1 MHGTGV
7 HMSKRHAH
15 PLGSTVAVAVM
26 LALLGAHTVVE
37 ASESTSTST
46 HAESRSAKLSSDP
59 LLAQLITQS
68 LIARPEIASAKA
80 TVQAERERVPQAGA
94 MPDPMLQV
102 GIQNDGFTSI
112 EVGRMP
118 TSYYSI
124 MASQTFPWPGKR
136 ALAEQVVESNARQG
150 NLGVERAKLSTE
162 AEVRRVYLGLL
173 LVRDR
178 LEILDR
184 LEKIWERS
192 AGIARIR
199 YESGQGIQSDVLRS
213 RLELE
218 RLKQKRLAL
227 QVEERI
233 RVQQLNR
240 LRAHHLDEPI
250 VTTVHVRE
258 LAPLVPPD
266 ETTAIRDALTHS
278 PELAAAKLRVNQ
290 SDKSIALAKKS
301 YYPDVTVSAGLM
313 YRGTMMPPMW
323 LLTVGAPVPIFSG
336 SKQSRNVAENE
347 ARRVANQQNGDEI
360 EQVLRL
366 RVQERRAA
374 LASINDTIRVYE
386 SGLLQQSEATIDSTL
401 SQYAVGKVSLA
412 SVLEAN
418 ASYLNDVDSYL
429 QTLVDAQR
437 VLIDTGEVSLQPTP
451 LSSNP
456 GMNTGG
462 MGSGSTSA
470 SSANATESSPA
481 QM

>member
-1 MHGTGV
+1 MRTDAKGYAIAAVTMFALSIKPALAQTPQPLV
-7 HMSKRHAH
+7 TRFHADVRAANTAAAS
-15 PLGSTVAVAVM
+15 PST
-26 LALLGAHTVVE
+26 
-37 ASESTSTST
+37 
-46 HAESRSAKLSSDP
+46 DP
-59 LLAQLITQS
+59 LLAQLIAQS
-68 LIARPEIASAKA
+68 LAARPEIAGAKA
-80 TVQAERERVPQAGA
+80 LVQAERERIAQAGA

-112 EVGRMP
+112 EVGRMS

-136 ALAEQVVESNARQG
+136 SLQQQVVEYGAQQGDFGVRRAR
-150 NLGVERAKLSTE
+150 LSTE
-162 AEVRRVYLGLL
+162 ADVRRAYLSLI

-192 AGIARIR
+192 FGIARIR
-199 YESGQGIQSDVLRS
+199 YEAGQGIQSDVLRS

-227 QVEERI
+227 RVEEQI

-240 LRAHHLDEPI
+240 LRAHRLDEAI

-258 LAPLVPPD
+258 LPGVSPSD
-266 ETTAIRDALTHS
+266 DSTVVREALTRS
-278 PELAAAKLRVNQ
+278 PELAAARLRVAQ
-290 SDKSIALAKKS
+290 SQKSIALAQKS
-301 YYPDVTVSAGLM
+301 YYPDITVSAGLM

-323 LLTVGAPVPIFSG
+323 QLNFAGPIPVFSG

-366 RVQERRAA
+366 RVQERQAA
-374 LASINDTIRVYE
+374 LASLNDMVRVYQ
-386 SGLLQQSEATIDSTL
+386 SGLLQQAEATIDSTL

-429 QTLVDAQR
+429 QTLADAQR
-437 VLIDTGEVSLQPTP
+437 VQIDAGEVSLQSTA

-456 GMNTGG
+456 GMNSGG
-462 MGSGSTSA
+462 MGSATTGANST
-470 SSANATESSPA
+470 NATESSPS

>member
-1 MHGTGV
+1 M
-7 HMSKRHAH
+7 
-15 PLGSTVAVAVM
+15 AV
-26 LALLGAHTVVE
+26 LALSAANALAVPP
-37 ASESTSTST
+37 ESTSAST
-46 HAESRSAKLSSDP
+46 HADVRLLSTPAASVSSDP
-59 LLAQLITQS
+59 LLAQLISQS
-68 LIARPEIASAKA
+68 LAARPGIAGAKA
-80 TVQAERERVPQAGA
+80 AVQAERERIPQAGA

-136 ALAEQVVESNARQG
+136 GLQQQVVEFGAKQGDFGVQRAR
-150 NLGVERAKLSTE
+150 LTTE
-162 AEVRRVYLGLL
+162 ADVRRAYLSLV

-199 YESGQGIQSDVLRS
+199 YEAGQGIQSDVLRS

-227 QVEERI
+227 RVEERI

-240 LRAHHLDEPI
+240 LRAHRLDEAI
-250 VTTVHVRE
+250 VTTVHVRDLPTVASGDE
-258 LAPLVPPD
+258 STVVREALA
-266 ETTAIRDALTHS
+266 RS
-278 PELAAAKLRVNQ
+278 PELAAARLRVTQ
-290 SDKSIALAKKS
+290 SEKSIALAQKS
-301 YYPDVTVSAGLM
+301 YYPDLTVSAGLM

-323 LLTVGAPVPIFSG
+323 LVTVGAPVPIFSG
-336 SKQSRNVAENE
+336 SKQSRNIAENE

-366 RVQERRAA
+366 RVQERQAA
-374 LASINDTIRVYE
+374 LASLSDTAKVYQ

-418 ASYLNDVDSYL
+418 ASYLNDVDGYL
-429 QTLVDAQR
+429 QTLADAQR
-437 VLIDTGEVSLQPTP
+437 VQIDAGEISLQSTP

-462 MGSGSTSA
+462 MGSAATSA
-470 SSANATESSPA
+470 SSSNATETSPS

>member
-1 MHGTGV
+1 MRNEPRKSAV
-7 HMSKRHAH
+7 
-15 PLGSTVAVAVM
+15 TVIAA
-26 LALLGAHTVVE
+26 ALLFALPNRPALAQLPETSPTRFHSDVGS
-37 ASESTSTST
+37 ASTPAANVS
-46 HAESRSAKLSSDP
+46 LDP
-59 LLAQLITQS
+59 LLAQLIAQS
-68 LIARPEIASAKA
+68 LAARPEIAGAKA
-80 TVQAERERVPQAGA
+80 SVQAERERIPQAGA

-136 ALAEQVVESNARQG
+136 SLQQQVVEYGALQGDFGVQRAR
-150 NLGVERAKLSTE
+150 LSTE
-162 AEVRRVYLGLL
+162 ADVRRVYLSLI

-184 LEKIWERS
+184 LEKIWDRS

-199 YESGQGIQSDVLRS
+199 YEAGQGVQSDVLRS

-227 QVEERI
+227 RVEERI

-240 LRAHHLDEPI
+240 LRAHRLDEAI
-250 VTTVHVRE
+250 VTTAHVRDLPAVSPRDE
-258 LAPLVPPD
+258 STVVREALA
-266 ETTAIRDALTHS
+266 RS
-278 PELAAAKLRVNQ
+278 PELAAARLRVAQ
-290 SDKSIALAKKS
+290 SQKAIALAQKS
-301 YYPDVTVSAGLM
+301 YYPDLTVSAGLM

-323 LLTVGAPVPIFSG
+323 QLNFAGPIPVFSG
-336 SKQSRNVAENE
+336 SKQNRNVAENE
-347 ARRVANQQNGDEI
+347 ARRIANQQSGDEI

-366 RVQERRAA
+366 RVQERQAA
-374 LASINDTIRVYE
+374 LGSLNDTARVYQ

-401 SQYAVGKVSLA
+401 SQYAVGKVSLV

-418 ASYLNDVDSYL
+418 ASYLNDVDGYL
-429 QTLVDAQR
+429 QTLADAQR
-437 VLIDTGEVSLQPTP
+437 VQIDAGEVSLQSTP

-456 GMNTGG
+456 GMNSGG
-462 MGSGSTSA
+462 MGSAPTSA
-470 SSANATESSPA
+470 NSSNAAESSPS

>member
-1 MHGTGV
+1 MGRGV
-7 HMSKRHAH
+7 AIATAIALFASHVLAAEANPVSPHAD
-15 PLGSTVAVAVM
+15 T
-26 LALLGAHTVVE
+26 
-37 ASESTSTST
+37 
-46 HAESRSAKLSSDP
+46 RSASTPAANLPSDP
-59 LLAQLITQS
+59 ILTQLIAQS
-68 LIARPEIASAKA
+68 LAARPEIAGAKA
-80 TVQAERERVPQAGA
+80 TVQAERERIPQAGV

-136 ALAEQVVESNARQG
+136 DLQQQVVEFGARQG
-150 NLGVERAKLSTE
+150 NYGVVRARLSTE
-162 AEVRRVYLGLL
+162 ADVRRVYLGLI

-178 LEILDR
+178 LELLDR

-199 YESGQGIQSDVLRS
+199 YEAGQGIQSDVLRS
-213 RLELE
+213 RLELQ

-227 QVEERI
+227 RVEERI

-240 LRAHHLDEPI
+240 LRVHPLDEAI
-250 VTTVHVRE
+250 VTTVHVRDLPAVAPADE
-258 LAPLVPPD
+258 STVVRESLA
-266 ETTAIRDALTHS
+266 RS
-278 PELAAAKLRVNQ
+278 PELAVARLRVAQ
-290 SDKSIALAKKS
+290 SEKSIALAQRS
-301 YYPDVTVSAGLM
+301 HYPDLTVSAGLM

-336 SKQSRNVAENE
+336 PKQTRNVSENE

-360 EQVLRL
+360 AQVLRL
-366 RVQERRAA
+366 RVQERQAA
-374 LASINDTIRVYE
+374 LASLNDTAKVYQ

-401 SQYAVGKVSLA
+401 SQYAVGKVSLV

-418 ASYLNDVDSYL
+418 ASYLNDVDGYL
-429 QTLVDAQR
+429 QTLADAQR
-437 VLIDTGEVSLQPTP
+437 VQIDAGEISLQSTP

-462 MGSGSTSA
+462 MGSAATGA
-470 SSANATESSPA
+470 DSSNGTESSPS

>member
-1 MHGTGV
+1 MR
-7 HMSKRHAH
+7 KRHLNSKIRSAV
-15 PLGSTVAVAVM
+15 VAVA
-26 LALLGAHTVVE
+26 LALSGSRAF
-37 ASESTSTST
+37 
-46 HAESRSAKLSSDP
+46 AESPVATPTSDHPAAHSGISPAANISSDP
-59 LLAQLITQS
+59 LLAQLIAQS
-68 LIARPEIASAKA
+68 LAARPEIAGAKA
-80 TVQAERERVPQAGA
+80 NVQAERERIPQAGV

-136 ALAEQVVESNARQG
+136 DLQQQVVEFGAREG
-150 NLGVERAKLSTE
+150 NYGVERARLSTE
-162 AEVRRVYLGLL
+162 ADVRRVYLGLI

-178 LEILDR
+178 LELLDR

-199 YESGQGIQSDVLRS
+199 YEAGQGIQSDVLRS

-218 RLKQKRLAL
+218 RLKQKRLSL
-227 QVEERI
+227 RVEERI

-240 LRAHHLDEPI
+240 LRVHRLDEPI
-250 VTTVHVRE
+250 VTTVHVRDLPAVAPADE
-258 LAPLVPPD
+258 STVVRASLA
-266 ETTAIRDALTHS
+266 RS
-278 PELAAAKLRVNQ
+278 PELAAARLRVAQ
-290 SDKSIALAKKS
+290 SEKSIALAQRNH
-301 YYPDVTVSAGLM
+301 YPDITVSAGLM

-336 SKQSRNVAENE
+336 PKQTRNASENE
-347 ARRVANQQNGDEI
+347 ARRVANQQNGDEV

-366 RVQERRAA
+366 RVQERQAA
-374 LASINDTIRVYE
+374 LASLNDTAKVYQ

-418 ASYLNDVDSYL
+418 ASYLNDVDGYL
-429 QTLVDAQR
+429 QTLADAQR
-437 VLIDTGEVSLQPTP
+437 VQIDAGEISLQSTP

-456 GMNTGG
+456 AMNTGG
-462 MGSGSTSA
+462 MGSAATSA
-470 SSANATESSPA
+470 SSSDGTESSPS

>member
-1 MHGTGV
+1 MFT
-7 HMSKRHAH
+7 RHKSSI
-15 PLGSTVAVAVM
+15 GRGVAVAAA
-26 LALLGAHTVVE
+26 LALSGTHALAGPPE
-37 ASESTSTST
+37 YTSTSD
-46 HAESRSAKLSSDP
+46 HADIRAVGTPATSLSSDP
-59 LLAQLITQS
+59 LLAHLIAQS
-68 LIARPEIASAKA
+68 LAARPEIAGAKA
-80 TVQAERERVPQAGA
+80 AVQAERERIPQAGA

-136 ALAEQVVESNARQG
+136 ALSQQVVEYGAQQG
-150 NLGVERAKLSTE
+150 NYGVQRARLSTE
-162 AEVRRVYLGLL
+162 ADVRRAYMSLI

-178 LEILDR
+178 LELLDR
-184 LEKIWERS
+184 LERIWERS

-199 YESGQGIQSDVLRS
+199 YEAGQGIQSDVMRS

-218 RLKQKRLAL
+218 RLKQKRLSL
-227 QVEERI
+227 RVEERI

-240 LRAHHLDEPI
+240 LRAHRLDEAI
-250 VTTVHVRE
+250 VTTVHVRDLPAVAPGDE
-258 LAPLVPPD
+258 STVVRHALA
-266 ETTAIRDALTHS
+266 RS
-278 PELAAAKLRVNQ
+278 PELAAARLRVTQ
-290 SDKSIALAKKS
+290 SEKSIALAQRS
-301 YYPDVTVSAGLM
+301 YYPDITVSAGLM

-323 LLTVGAPVPIFSG
+323 LLTLGAPVPIFSG
-336 SKQSRNVAENE
+336 SKQNRNVAENE
-347 ARRVANQQNGDEI
+347 ARRVANQQNGDEV

-366 RVQERRAA
+366 RVQERQAA
-374 LASINDTIRVYE
+374 LASLRDTAKVYQ

-401 SQYAVGKVSLA
+401 SQYAVGKVSLV

-418 ASYLNDVDSYL
+418 ASYLNDVDGYL
-429 QTLVDAQR
+429 QTLADAQR
-437 VLIDTGEVSLQPTP
+437 VQIDAGEVSLQSTP

-462 MGSGSTSA
+462 MGSGPTSA
-470 SSANATESSPA
+470 SSSSATESSPA

>member
-1 MHGTGV
+1 MRN
-7 HMSKRHAH
+7 RHTN
-15 PLGSTVAVAVM
+15 LMGRAVAIA
-26 LALLGAHTVVE
+26 ALELSGTHAF
-37 ASESTSTST
+37 AQSPDSTSTSSHT
-46 HAESRSAKLSSDP
+46 HIRSASASLSSDP
-59 LLAQLITQS
+59 LLAQLIAQS
-68 LIARPEIASAKA
+68 LAARPEIAGAKA
-80 TVQAERERVPQAGA
+80 AVQAERERIPQAGA

-102 GIQNDGFTSI
+102 GMQNDGFTSI

-118 TSYYSI
+118 TSFYSI

-136 ALAEQVVESNARQG
+136 GLQQQVVEYGAQQGSFGVQRAR
-150 NLGVERAKLSTE
+150 LSTE
-162 AEVRRVYLGLL
+162 ADVRRTYLGLL

-178 LEILDR
+178 LEILDK
-184 LEKIWERS
+184 LAKIWERS

-199 YESGQGIQSDVLRS
+199 YEAGQGIQSDVLRS

-227 QVEERI
+227 RVEERI

-240 LRAHHLDEPI
+240 LRAHRLDEAI
-250 VTTVHVRE
+250 VTTMHVRDLPAPVPGE
-258 LAPLVPPD
+258 QAAVVHEALAN
-266 ETTAIRDALTHS
+266 S
-278 PELAAAKLRVNQ
+278 PELAAARLRVTQ
-290 SDKSIALAKKS
+290 SEKSIALAQKS
-301 YYPDVTVSAGLM
+301 YYPDLTVSAGLM

-347 ARRVANQQNGDEI
+347 ARRVANQQSGDEI

-366 RVQERRAA
+366 RVQERQAS
-374 LASINDTIRVYE
+374 LASLGDTARVYQ

-401 SQYAVGKVSLA
+401 SQYAVGKVSLVA
-412 SVLEAN
+412 VLEAN
-418 ASYLNDVDSYL
+418 ASYLNDVDGYL
-429 QTLVDAQR
+429 QTLADAQR
-437 VLIDTGEVSLQPTP
+437 VQIDAGEVSLQSTP

-462 MGSGSTSA
+462 MASPSVATTDSSGADSA
-470 SSANATESSPA
+470 PS

>member
-1 MHGTGV
+1 M
-7 HMSKRHAH
+7 
-15 PLGSTVAVAVM
+15 AV
-26 LALLGAHTVVE
+26 LALSAANAFAVPP
-37 ASESTSTST
+37 ESTSASNHTDVRLRSSPAASVST
-46 HAESRSAKLSSDP
+46 DP
-59 LLAQLITQS
+59 LLAQLISQS
-68 LIARPEIASAKA
+68 LAARPEIAGAKA
-80 TVQAERERVPQAGA
+80 AVQAERERIPQAGA

-136 ALAEQVVESNARQG
+136 GLQQQVVEFGAKQGDFGVQRAR
-150 NLGVERAKLSTE
+150 LSTE
-162 AEVRRVYLGLL
+162 ADVRRAYLSLV

-184 LEKIWERS
+184 LGKIWERS

-199 YESGQGIQSDVLRS
+199 YEAGQGIQSDVLRS

-227 QVEERI
+227 RVEERI
-233 RVQQLNR
+233 RVEQLNR
-240 LRAHHLDEPI
+240 LRAHRLDEAI
-250 VTTVHVRE
+250 VTTVHVRDLPAVAFGDE
-258 LAPLVPPD
+258 STVVREALA
-266 ETTAIRDALTHS
+266 RS
-278 PELAAAKLRVNQ
+278 PELAAARLRVTQ
-290 SDKSIALAKKS
+290 SEKSIALAQKS
-301 YYPDVTVSAGLM
+301 YYPDLTVSAGLM

-347 ARRVANQQNGDEI
+347 ARRVANQHNGDEI

-366 RVQERRAA
+366 RVQERQAA
-374 LASINDTIRVYE
+374 LASLSDTAKVYQ

-418 ASYLNDVDSYL
+418 ASYLNDVDGYL
-429 QTLVDAQR
+429 QTLADAQR
-437 VLIDTGEVSLQPTP
+437 VQIDAGEISLQSTP

-456 GMNTGG
+456 AMNLGG
-462 MGSGSTSA
+462 MGSAATSA
-470 SSANATESSPA
+470 NSSNATESSPS